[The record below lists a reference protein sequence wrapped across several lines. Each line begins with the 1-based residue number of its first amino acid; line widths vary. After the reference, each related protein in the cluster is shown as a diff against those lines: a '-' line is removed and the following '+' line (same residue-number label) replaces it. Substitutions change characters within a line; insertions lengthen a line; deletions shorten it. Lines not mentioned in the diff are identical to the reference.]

1 MGGSGSH
8 EGNIF
13 IGGLPVCDD
22 LHDHNNALVVC
33 RFQGVQNI
41 GTTAI
46 LQLYDMKNVCRML
59 GYSYAQHTTGSHFG
73 SVPSTF
79 SMDDVE
85 CTGNEA
91 SFLDCP
97 HTTVHNC
104 GSHEGAGVICSN
116 SGEENQDMFSDAETC
131 ISKGGHP

>member
-1 MGGSGSH
+1 
-8 EGNIF
+8 
-13 IGGLPVCDD
+13 
-22 LHDHNNALVVC
+22 
-33 RFQGVQNI
+33 
-41 GTTAI
+41 
-46 LQLYDMKNVCRML
+46 ML

-116 SGEENQDMFSDAETC
+116 SGEENQDMFSDVETC
-131 ISKGGHP
+131 ISKGRHP